1 MGSNPIALT
10 DETNELYVTL
20 TPRPRNEAVGG
31 ERFRQQSTNF
41 VVPIHATGNV
51 GARLLAPADG
61 FALVGMSAG
70 R

>member
-1 MGSNPIALT
+1 
-10 DETNELYVTL
+10 
-20 TPRPRNEAVGG
+20 
-31 ERFRQQSTNF
+31 